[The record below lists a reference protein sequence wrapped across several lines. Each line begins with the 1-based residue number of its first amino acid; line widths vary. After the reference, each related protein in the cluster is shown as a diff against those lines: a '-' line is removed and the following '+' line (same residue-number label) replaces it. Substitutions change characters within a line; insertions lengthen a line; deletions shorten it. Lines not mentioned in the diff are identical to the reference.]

1 MITVDVLGGVIAKT
15 ESGDQLLAAHPL
27 LVDESIGSKAGPEKT
42 ADTGTGRQRAVPV
55 RIEVVGIASS
65 QVHASIAEFVLTV
78 DLCVPDV
85 VALCDY
91 TAAYPPAQ

>member
-1 MITVDVLGGVIAKT
+1 MIAVDVLGGVVTKT
-15 ESGDQLLAAHPL
+15 ESGDQLLAGHPL
-27 LVDESIGSKAGPEKT
+27 LVDEGIGSKARPEKT
-42 ADTGTGRQRAVPV
+42 ANTGTGRQRTIPV

-85 VALCDY
+85 IALCDY